1 MRGGFF
7 REQSEI
13 TLSVAAHCSTPS
25 APADTHWRANF
36 RERFCEWKDGESHQ
50 EVKER
55 LERAAFFALAESKL
69 TSGAI
74 SISIS

>member
-1 MRGGFF
+1 V
-7 REQSEI
+7 QSESQEHAYVVRSKENQDEYAK
-13 TLSVAAHCSTPS
+13 LSQRIA
-25 APADTHWRANF
+25 
-36 RERFCEWKDGESHQ
+36 REGSREEWKDGESHQ